1 VAIIGS
7 CANTFNGVGV
17 AGFGLTGVM
26 GFATDGGHP
35 GVLGINKFPQSGAAG
50 SFRGNVWING
60 DLLVSGHIFGG
71 SGFRIDHPQDPA
83 NKYLS
88 HSFVQSP
95 DMKNVYDG
103 VVTLNGKGEA
113 TVKMPRWFEA
123 LNRDFR
129 YQLTALGAPAPNLCV
144 ANC

>member
-1 VAIIGS
+1 
-7 CANTFNGVGV
+7 
-17 AGFGLTGVM
+17 
-26 GFATDGGHP
+26 
-35 GVLGINKFPQSGAAG
+35 
-50 SFRGNVWING
+50 
-60 DLLVSGHIFGG
+60 
-71 SGFRIDHPQDPA
+71 
-83 NKYLS
+83 
-88 HSFVQSP
+88 
-95 DMKNVYDG
+95 MKNVYDG